1 MKGDKN
7 LIPSQVSLQNSLFIF
22 FQDTCVSNFIESI
35 REAKMIVSIVCERVK
50 SIPAN
55 LNFSRMTDFVSA

>member
-35 REAKMIVSIVCERVK
+35 REAKMIVSIVCEIDPCK
-50 SIPAN
+50 
-55 LNFSRMTDFVSA
+55 FEFFTDDRFG